1 MEYFDVVDKNR
12 ISLGYKKVRGEFLE
26 NNEYNVGVE
35 MWIINDNS
43 ILMTQRS
50 KNKSHPGM
58 WEVPGGC
65 CQSGESS
72 IETANREMQEEIG
85 ITFKKDDYKLIGT
98 ELYKKQFVDIYFSN
112 KAINIKDII
121 LQDEEVES
129 VKFVSKS
136 EFTKMKSNNEIVP
149 SVLDRFNV
157 IKEKLRLDW

>member
-72 IETANREMQEEIG
+72 VDTVNREMLEEIG
-85 ITFKKDDYKLIGT
+85 VIFKEEDYKLIGT

-112 KAINIKDII
+112 KSINLKDIT

-129 VKFVSKS
+129 VKFVSKN
-136 EFTKMKSNNEIVP
+136 EFIKMKNNYEIVP
-149 SVLDRFNV
+149 SVLERYNI
-157 IKEKLRLDW
+157 IKEKLHLNW

>member
-1 MEYFDVVDKNR
+1 MEYFDVVDKDR

-50 KNKSHPGM
+50 KNKSHPDM

-72 IETANREMQEEIG
+72 IDTINREMQEEIG

-112 KAINIKDII
+112 KSINIKDIT

>member
-50 KNKSHPGM
+50 KNKSHPDM

-72 IETANREMQEEIG
+72 IETVNREMQEEIG

-112 KAINIKDII
+112 KAINIKDIT

>member
-1 MEYFDVVDKNR
+1 MEYFDVVDKDR

-50 KNKSHPGM
+50 KNKSHPDM

-72 IETANREMQEEIG
+72 IDTINREMQEEIG

-112 KAINIKDII
+112 KAINIKDIT